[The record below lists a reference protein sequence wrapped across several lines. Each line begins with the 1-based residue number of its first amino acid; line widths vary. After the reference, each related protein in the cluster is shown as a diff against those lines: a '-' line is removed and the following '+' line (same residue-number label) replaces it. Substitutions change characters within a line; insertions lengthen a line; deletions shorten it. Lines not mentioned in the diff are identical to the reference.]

1 MDNRSIT
8 FMIAAVIIAISVL
21 LAVNVL
27 TMVKTPRVENNLQA
41 EAIKRVAI
49 FQNKKPIEL
58 NTDQTK
64 ILLPLLKQAKPL
76 QDKSEIEKGTPPNFE
91 KLVIYRENDTSIVI
105 TPSVYIGTDLVFSTP
120 EWNKGEM
127 LQDTSH
133 GILKALIIQAINKES
148 EPEPAKETKKLSH
161 VKTSTHLKSYSS

>member
-8 FMIAAVIIAISVL
+8 FMIVAVIIAISVL
-21 LAVNVL
+21 LAVNVI
-27 TMVKTPRVENNLQA
+27 TMVKTPRIENNLQA
-41 EAIKRVAI
+41 ESIQRVAI

-58 NTDQTK
+58 NADQLN

-76 QDKSEIEKGTPPNFE
+76 QDKAEVEKGTPANFE

-133 GILKALIIQAINKES
+133 GILKALILQTINKD
-148 EPEPAKETKKLSH
+148 PEPVNEKEP
-161 VKTSTHLKSYSS
+161 KT